1 MMERHSPPHDLEQG
15 HDKFFS
21 DFADF
26 PERTPASMGRHDAN
40 SGYDTVSYDAT
51 AAAGQPI
58 HDEVLVEM
66 MEATIDLRRM
76 EKMIMLREMLQQS
89 QQENYILKDENRA
102 LRALLRGE
110 EREELENM
118 ERQIQELKEIA
129 TGTSLM
135 LESVSVEMNVES
147 GGVLSIEELEHE
159 IKGMNQE
166 VEALQDNIRG
176 AKEEFRVLIN
186 KVDPEAMAEFRR
198 THPRSPEDPPKQQAS
213 RTTEFEDLSYEV
225 QDLKDELKD
234 LQHLMEC
241 ANRELQELINCFD
254 LIAGCGCRRYD
265 ASSPAAERSDDRNPE
280 EIWRDT
286 VTAVNDAFAMKEAA
300 DDASSPTERIDNRTP
315 EEQWRNTVTAVNDA
329 FGAKAVADAMLAD
342 LREKVAPHRVA
353 SDSHSGSCCIRPLK
367 ETWSNE
373 AQDGHSEN
381 TQQHEM
387 ESESASQDRPVC
399 ICVDPCFMSHTAS
412 ELYDYEHTTQ
422 AGNQLRMHR
431 ILRLIED
438 VGDQIQLWRSDFPS
452 QYEVVNPLE
461 LDVAR
466 LYIKWQAIISSDFWR
481 EKKEK
486 EKGKGP
492 QVALRGG
499 MGSPDELL
507 TPDHDTEAQHTH
519 PTSKST
525 EHAEQA
531 EWKAFL
537 LQTKVKAMET
547 LDSDMSTLVMLLIYE
562 WNIWRDEASALRELV
577 DSTQSKQIAI
587 RGHNTEQEQEER
599 AERIGQQIDG
609 LEPLKSLIDVLRTLE
624 QQGETEH
631 QHPSQPAQK
640 MGSAE
645 FQEWCDVLR
654 KQYRLID
661 GDFEVTVLEGN
672 NAQIERDLRN
682 SEEENEQTYACTNAC
697 STGWS
702 YHSSPSDSNQDS
714 DSDRGRR
721 SGAPSPESPK
731 KLIGDSVGVWRQLET
746 EMTILQLQDRL
757 AEVEKQA
764 KSKIEHLPTILVDT
778 KASRSD
784 WLDKVAKRV
793 TFQTRDN
800 GSCVC
805 GNLRCTVS
813 SSTAGPQLRGGMGGR
828 DEDEEYVYGDGEY
841 VNWDHVDQEEG
852 TRQQTISEHKAVQT
866 EEADKGVIQ
875 ELRQKIE
882 KLEEQV
888 RSLSEM
894 TRTELNGLRKASAFG
909 RRGTYGNGEE
919 RAQQESKPERK
930 DDIVAINHSRDTDQ
944 NSDHPCGDSLR
955 NGVPRLRGSMGS
967 PEEEEE
973 CTYNHCE
980 YEGWDQIS
988 DLSEQEALR
997 LCDALFDTE
1006 DSPVKEHFQMYGDD
1020 RTWWLTTDSF
1030 GHGYET
1036 YQGKILGPTKIQ
1048 ERNHDDKDIYKMRTE
1063 IALMK
1068 SEIGRRLHEL
1078 RYTLDLDG
1086 IMPPIKIDLPPQ
1098 FTIPSEESSYDGR
1111 LVFGEWSTVFHF
1123 PDGATPEQMLG
1134 LQLPRKDLGQ
1144 GPHDVHIPY
1153 FGAPFMEKRLRD
1165 AIAAGLRE
1173 TVGPSWEELTDGMW
1187 QDVGKGDTYVISNK
1201 DITLDWGERRHHGN
1215 RHDEYIEERACVN
1228 RSWCYPDIQEDNEN
1242 VCEEHTSQATAHSE
1256 TCDVCAQDEQDN
1268 EKVSQNGHNQAQ
1280 EVQDATAEDSGISTL
1295 PAATDSDDEPECDN
1309 DLLCRRSDC
1318 TCPIRIA
1325 VSQYVVTSLYDGA
1338 YFGGMSLGDD
1348 ELVEVLHFPG
1358 GATQDQI
1365 IDSKIPRVNFRS
1377 IPTDAEITHIE
1388 SPEEEQELKIALEL
1402 VLQKWY
1408 HSFEKVTC
1416 GRWPGLGRGDTYI
1429 AGKKHILFPGTDETK
1444 EPAVCM
1450 RGGNGGEELEVKG
1463 DYEHDAKRMQQFEEK
1478 QSTAAQKA
1486 KSATSLWASTH
1497 ALCRHAICRDGDNT
1511 INYLVIPLPPGFQI
1525 LLIDSGLAPPI
1536 TSEGVATVYHFPGGA
1551 TRDIVQRQAWNQKC
1565 CGLGHWST
1573 VRTLKIATEDGER
1586 DLKNAMTNIW
1596 KTNFGYN
1603 WEEITRGKW
1612 PNVGQGDTY
1621 LINDTNVGLAII
1633 AGDQQAQHTG
1643 MRGGHGEEPDPMIY
1657 QPIQRRKS
1665 DFQGHAGD
1673 FDRIYDD
1680 LLEETAEAYTCSH
1693 EPPSDCTEAWITFAT
1708 VLQTRNHA
1716 LEHELEE
1723 FKNMHHDLI
1732 HDLHWQIGTTVELE
1746 EQVEAA
1752 EEEKAALMEELENL
1766 KPRWKRLADFV
1777 AIEADRLHRHVKKET
1792 VLSEDHSTFPR
1803 VWNMRGGDDVSD
1815 STPPQE
1821 YEKADDPEPGPD
1833 HLCAAKTAT
1842 SFDFF
1847 PKRATIVF
1855 AGDPPHIYQFSY
1867 GTTLEDIRMIL
1878 DVGPGNEFES
1888 SIDEPYCA
1896 RILEIMKIGEGMG
1909 VRLPEDLQDE
1919 RVTIGI
1925 PYVPPGTQ
1933 VDNGVIISE
1942 WQAQDTDL
1950 DGLDKLVQRLDI
1962 NAEPDAGPKGN
1973 SRRVSASSEEEDYYQ
1988 DLGDL
1993 VNTLNNTI
2001 EHNYDTGS
2009 PRFCICQVCTNTG
2022 RGTYF
2027 DVQHTQ
2033 QTPVV
2038 SVRGGGNDH
2047 GHYQNRGPW
2056 TFDPE
2061 GNRQFP
2067 LLSPK
2072 LPKETNA
2079 PPNTPG
2085 RYGTFTPGAFPAP
2098 VPLPSD
2104 RDIATSNEPLG
2115 LRLSRLMFPPKFV
2128 QEREHTIRRFSWR
2141 HTKQKNPQYKDK
2153 SSRRYKYTK
2162 GSECEDWETQLDKHR
2177 EHCDYC
2183 QSVFLEE
2190 EYGTRTFEPAEDIR
2204 HEDDAPVPG
2213 SGSGRPWERSTWP
2226 ENANTS
2232 PFPIV
2237 EDPDPRFRSGAEYQ
2251 DPQLRGGA
2259 GHERD
2264 LEVDDDHDDWRS
2276 ERDDVASQAQS
2287 SIYQGRAFR
2296 YSSTLSTRTSVHA
2309 PSPVE
2314 RNFRTLRRPETVD
2327 FEDIWI
2333 SSGLGEY
2340 APPPYHGHPLRSDAL
2355 SPSKTSRSWLAE
2367 LTRQRGELDTG
2378 TLSPRPDFGQ
2388 RSIQYGLA
2396 RSINDRFSQLQAEN
2410 WLESPRPAP
2419 APPIKRKFSDP
2430 NEEDEEKDYVRDIHT
2445 WEDEYRDHF
2454 NSFYESQSS
2463 TRQQSFKTDQYVCL
2477 ASGRQPGLGRRGMS
2491 MQDPTLRE
2499 DWGTQESLANVPHEQ
2514 IRRLSPMKGKRA
2526 PTPKLLVNI
2535 CKQCA
2540 ELLAMQVACLKKL
2553 KERLSP
2559 RMRKSVPESSEE
2571 TETCPAQTRSD
2582 TNIEDGHDKPSVP
2595 VSRLD
2600 TLKERVRAMKT
2611 RSSPKETPSC
2621 PAPTRS
2627 NTIFR
2632 DCYHQEPVRVRRLDK
2647 SPRQPPLIPTILD
2660 SHHTLLHDFLSK
2672 PPISV
2677 SRLNKSLPPTP
2688 QASTSTLNPPFS
2700 ITNLKLN
2707 LLPPPT
2713 KIPYPKAAA
2722 LVPPSPRLPSPVSQI
2737 TLFER
2742 ACAMA
2747 QAQDAMHS
2755 ELVRQ
2760 GTRNGN
2766 PPTVAGPSDLVRRAV
2781 WVLEWEEK
2789 RGREREEVMG

>member
-1 MMERHSPPHDLEQG
+1 MIERHSPPHDLEQG

-40 SGYDTVSYDAT
+40 SGYDTASYDAT

-66 MEATIDLRRM
+66 MEAAIDLRRM
-76 EKMIMLREMLQQS
+76 EKMIMLREMLQQA
-89 QQENYILKDENRA
+89 QQENCVLKDENRA
-102 LRALLRGE
+102 LRVLLCGE

-118 ERQIQELKEIA
+118 ERQIQELKEIV

-135 LESVSVEMNVES
+135 LESVPVEMNVES
-147 GGVLSIEELEHE
+147 RGVLSIEKLEHE
-159 IKGMNQE
+159 VKGMNQE
-166 VEALQDNIRG
+166 VEELQDHIRG
-176 AKEEFRVLIN
+176 ATEELRVLIN

-213 RTTEFEDLSYEV
+213 RTTEFEDSSYEV

-241 ANRELQELINCFD
+241 ANGELQELINCFD

-286 VTAVNDAFAMKEAA
+286 VTAVNDAFEAKEAA
-300 DDASSPTERIDNRTP
+300 DDASSPAERIDNRTL
-315 EEQWRNTVTAVNDA
+315 EEQWRDTVTTVNDA
-329 FGAKAVADAMLAD
+329 FAAKAVADAMLAD

-353 SDSHSGSCCIRPLK
+353 SDLHSGSSCIRPLK

-373 AQDGHSEN
+373 AQDEHSEN

-387 ESESASQDRPVC
+387 ESESTSQDSPVC
-399 ICVDPCFMSHTAS
+399 TCTTPSFLKNARCDLDAQHDNYARMYDILDSIQDAQLQIELWTEFFGSQSNATAPNVAD
-412 ELYDYEHTTQ
+412 L
-422 AGNQLRMHR
+422 
-431 ILRLIED
+431 
-438 VGDQIQLWRSDFPS
+438 
-452 QYEVVNPLE
+452 
-461 LDVAR
+461 AR
-466 LYIKWQAIISSDFWR
+466 LREAWLRVIDGDFWEQEER
-481 EKKEK
+481 SRRGLEV
-486 EKGKGP
+486 G
-492 QVALRGG
+492 LRGG

-507 TPDHDTEAQHTH
+507 TPDHDTEAQDTH

-525 EHAEQA
+525 EHAEQV

-537 LQTKVKAMET
+537 LQTKVKAMEA
-547 LDSDMSTLVMLLIYE
+547 LDSGMSTLIMLLIYE

-577 DSTQSKQIAI
+577 DSTQSKQIADS
-587 RGHNTEQEQEER
+587 GHNTEQEQEER
-599 AERIGQQIDG
+599 AKIVGQQIDG
-609 LEPLKSLIDVLRTLE
+609 LEPLESLIEVLKTLE
-624 QQGETEH
+624 KQGETED
-631 QHPSQPAQK
+631 QHLSQTAKK

-645 FQEWCDVLR
+645 FQEWCDVLEE
-654 KQYRLID
+654 QYRLID
-661 GDFEVTVLEGN
+661 RDFEVTVLEGN
-672 NAQIERDLRN
+672 NAQTERDLQN
-682 SEEENEQTYACTNAC
+682 SEEEIEQTYACMNAC
-697 STGWS
+697 STGWG
-702 YHSSPSDSNQDS
+702 YHSSPSDSNQDF

-731 KLIGDSVGVWRQLET
+731 KPNGDSVGVWRQIET
-746 EMTILQLQDRL
+746 EMAILQLQDRL

-764 KSKIEHLPTILVDT
+764 KSKNEHLPTILADT

-800 GSCVC
+800 GNCVC
-805 GNLRCTVS
+805 GNLRCAAS

-828 DEDEEYVYGDGEY
+828 DEDEEYVYGEGEY
-841 VNWDHVDQEEG
+841 VNWDQVAQEEG

-875 ELRQKIE
+875 ELRQKME
-882 KLEEQV
+882 KLEKQV

-894 TRTELNGLRKASAFG
+894 TRTELNEFRKASAFG

-944 NSDHPCGDSLR
+944 NSDHPCDDILR
-955 NGVPRLRGSMGS
+955 NGVPQLRGSMGS
-967 PEEEEE
+967 PEEEVE

-1006 DSPVKEHFQMYGDD
+1006 YAPVKEHFQMYGDD
-1020 RTWWLTTDSF
+1020 RTWLLTTDSF

-1036 YQGKILGPTKIQ
+1036 YQSKILDPIKIQ
-1048 ERNHDDKDIYKMRTE
+1048 ERNHDDEGIYRMKTE
-1063 IALMK
+1063 IASMK

-1086 IMPPIKIDLPPQ
+1086 VMPPIKIDLQPQ
-1098 FTIPSEESSYDGR
+1098 FTVPSDESSYDGR
-1111 LVFGEWSTVFHF
+1111 LVFGEWSTVSYF

-1134 LQLPRKDLGQ
+1134 LQLSRKDLGQ
-1144 GPHDVHIPY
+1144 GPHDVHITY
-1153 FGAPFMEKRLRD
+1153 FGASFIEKRLKD

-1187 QDVGKGDTYVISNK
+1187 QDVGKGDTYVVGNK
-1201 DITLDWGERRHHGN
+1201 DITLNWGERRYHGN
-1215 RHDEYIEERACVN
+1215 GHDEYIEERARVN
-1228 RSWCYPDIQEDNEN
+1228 RSWCYPDIQEGNEN
-1242 VCEEHTSQATAHSE
+1242 VCEEHTSQATADSG
-1256 TCDVCAQDEQDN
+1256 TCDVCAQDEQDD
-1268 EKVSQNGHNQAQ
+1268 EGVSQNGHNQAQ
-1280 EVQDATAEDSGISTL
+1280 EVQDVTIEDSGISTP
-1295 PAATDSDDEPECDN
+1295 PAATDSDDEPERDN
-1309 DLLCRRSDC
+1309 DPLCRRSDC

-1338 YFGGMSLGDD
+1338 CFGGMSLGDD

-1365 IDSKIPRVNFRS
+1365 IDFKIPRVNFRS

-1416 GRWPGLGRGDTYI
+1416 GRWPGLGRGDTYV

-1444 EPAVCM
+1444 GSAVCM
-1450 RGGNGGEELEVKG
+1450 RGGNGDEELEVKG
-1463 DYEHDAKRMQQFEEK
+1463 DYEHDAKRMQQFEKK

-1511 INYLVIPLPPGFQI
+1511 INYLVISLPPGFQI
-1525 LLIDSGLAPPI
+1525 SLIDSGSAPPI
-1536 TSEGVATVYHFPGGA
+1536 TSEGVATVYHFPDGA
-1551 TRDIVQRQAWNQKC
+1551 TQDVVQRQAWNQKC

-1573 VRTLKIATEDGER
+1573 VRTLKIAAEDGER
-1586 DLKNAMTNIW
+1586 DLKNAITNMW

-1603 WEEITRGKW
+1603 WEEITRGKG

-1621 LINDTNVGLAII
+1621 LINDTNIGLAII
-1633 AGDQQAQHTG
+1633 ARDQQAQHTG

-1680 LLEETAEAYTCSH
+1680 LLEETAEAYACSH

-1708 VLQTRNHA
+1708 VLQTGNHS

-1766 KPRWKRLADFV
+1766 RLRWERLVGFV
-1777 AIEADRLHRHVKKET
+1777 AIEADHLHGHVKKET
-1792 VLSEDHSTFPR
+1792 VLSEDHSTPPR
-1803 VWNMRGGDDVSD
+1803 VWTMRGGDDVSE

-1821 YEKADDPEPGPD
+1821 CEKADPPQLGPN
-1833 HLCAAKTAT
+1833 HLCAAKTTT

-1855 AGDPPHIYQFSY
+1855 AGDPPHIYQFSH

-1878 DVGPGNEFES
+1878 DVGPGNEFECS
-1888 SIDEPYCA
+1888 NDEPYCA
-1896 RILEIMKIGEGMG
+1896 RILEIMKIREGMG
-1909 VRLPEDLQDE
+1909 VWLPEDLQDE

-1933 VDNGVIISE
+1933 MDKEVIISE
-1942 WQAQDTDL
+1942 WQTQDTDL
-1950 DGLDKLVQRLDI
+1950 EGLDKLVQRLDI
-1962 NAEPDAGPKGN
+1962 NAEPDTESKDN
-1973 SRRVSASSEEEDYYQ
+1973 SHRVSASSEKEDYYQ

-2001 EHNYDTGS
+2001 DHNDETGS
-2009 PRFCICQVCTNTG
+2009 PNFCICQVCTNTG
-2022 RGTYF
+2022 RETYF

-2038 SVRGGGNDH
+2038 SVRGGGKYH
-2047 GHYQNRGPW
+2047 GYYQNRGPW
-2056 TFDPE
+2056 TFDSE

-2104 RDIATSNEPLG
+2104 LDIATSNEPLG

-2162 GSECEDWETQLDKHR
+2162 GPECENWETQLDKHR
-2177 EHCDYC
+2177 EHCDHC

-2190 EYGTRTFEPAEDIR
+2190 EYGTQTFEPAEDVR

-2213 SGSGRPWERSTWP
+2213 SGSGRPWERSAWP
-2226 ENANTS
+2226 ESANTS
-2232 PFPIV
+2232 PFPTV
-2237 EDPDPRFRSGAEYQ
+2237 EDPDPRFKGGAEYH
-2251 DPQLRGGA
+2251 DPRLRGGA

-2264 LEVDDDHDDWRS
+2264 LDVDDDDNWRS
-2276 ERDDVASQAQS
+2276 EWDDVASQAQS
-2287 SIYQGRAFR
+2287 LIYQGRVFR
-2296 YSSTLSTRTSVHA
+2296 NSSTLSTRTLVHA

-2314 RNFRTLRRPETVD
+2314 RSFRTLRRPETVD

-2355 SPSKTSRSWLAE
+2355 SPSKTSRLWLAE
-2367 LTRQRGELDTG
+2367 LRRPRGELDTG

-2388 RSIQYGLA
+2388 RSTQYGLA

-2430 NEEDEEKDYVRDIHT
+2430 NGEDEEKDYVRDIHT

-2454 NSFYESQSS
+2454 NPFSESQSS
-2463 TRQQSFKTDQYVCL
+2463 TRQQSFKTDQYVCFF
-2477 ASGRQPGLGRRGMS
+2477 SGRYPDLGRRGLS
-2491 MQDPTLRE
+2491 TQTPTLRE
-2499 DWGTQESLANVPHEQ
+2499 DLGTQENLANVPHER

-2526 PTPKLLVNI
+2526 PTPKPLVNI
-2535 CKQCA
+2535 CQQCA

-2559 RMRKSVPESSEE
+2559 RIRKSVPESSEE
-2571 TETCPAQTRSD
+2571 TETCPAQTRSN
-2582 TNIEDGHDKPSVP
+2582 TYTEEGYNKPSVP

-2611 RSSPKETPSC
+2611 RSTSRSPKETPSC
-2621 PAPTRS
+2621 PAPTRL

-2632 DCYHQEPVRVRRLDK
+2632 DCYHQEPVRVQRLDK
-2647 SPRQPPLIPTILD
+2647 SPRQTPLARPRR
-2660 SHHTLLHDFLSK
+2660 SNAHHMRSDDFLGK
-2672 PPISV
+2672 PPVSV
-2677 SRLNKSLPPTP
+2677 FPLNKSLPPTP
-2688 QASTSTLNPPFS
+2688 QASTWTVNLPLNNNN
-2700 ITNLKLN
+2700 TNIN
-2707 LLPPPT
+2707 LTSPPT
-2713 KIPYPKAAA
+2713 KLPHPKAAA
-2722 LVPPSPRLPSPVSQI
+2722 LAPPSPPLPSPILQI
-2737 TLFER
+2737 SLFER

-2747 QAQDAMHS
+2747 RAHDQIQAG
-2755 ELVRQ
+2755 LVQQ

-2766 PPTVAGPSDLVRRAV
+2766 PPTVAGPSDLVRRAI
-2781 WVLEWEEK
+2781 WMLEWEEE